1 MKSLIEVIK
10 DVREIEKQL
19 EYIPA
24 VLYRVYEANEL
35 IYIGI
40 GGNGKRKASGRL
52 REHYKAAMPSSFKNK
67 ILWREIRKNGRNNG
81 LNGEEMADAA
91 EKAWDNL
98 RWCYELGTKEDIKIK
113 EKELIKKYQPKY
125 NIEFK

>member
-24 VLYRVYEANEL
+24 VLYRVYESNEL

-40 GGNGKRKASGRL
+40 GGNGKRMGSGRL
-52 REHYKAAMPSSFKNK
+52 REHYKAAMPSSFKYK
-67 ILWREIRKNGRNNG
+67 ILNREWWSGKTPN
-81 LNGEEMADAA
+81 EA
-91 EKAWDNL
+91 ELVWDSL
-98 RWCYELGTKEDIKIK
+98 IWDYEIGTKEDIKIK
-113 EKELIKKYQPKY
+113 ERELIKQYLPKY

>member
-10 DVREIEKQL
+10 EVGLIEK
-19 EYIPA
+19 EVKVPVS
-24 VLYRVYEANEL
+24 VLYKVYESNEL

-52 REHYKAAMPSSFKNK
+52 REHYKAAMPSSFKWK
-67 ILWREIRKNGRNNG
+67 ILKREWCNNG
-81 LNGEEMADAA
+81 LSFNEA
-91 EKAWDNL
+91 ESVWDSL
-98 RWCYELGTKEDIKIK
+98 VWEYEIGTNYDIRKKEQQ
-113 EKELIKKYQPKY
+113 LIKKYQPKY